1 MGRNTQRGP
10 EALTHPE
17 AADESTVRRPAEGT
31 ELKQNVLP
39 NDDADHPICIPR
51 RRGEELR
58 LSVAEYRG
66 RDYADLRSYYVNDDD
81 EWRPGRGIT
90 VPPALWGEFLAG
102 VVELDRR
109 LRAEGLVGNEE
120 GVDEAA

>member
-1 MGRNTQRGP
+1 MTHKQAGP
-10 EALTHPE
+10 ETQARPE
-17 AADESTVRRPAEGT
+17 AADKSTERRPAEGT
-31 ELKQNVLP
+31 ELNQKVPP
-39 NDDADHPICIPR
+39 NNDAGHPVRIHR

-109 LRAEGLVGNEE
+109 LRAAGLVGD
-120 GVDEAA
+120 GKDGGDG